1 MFRRHASDMPVSR
14 GQALVEFALVLP
26 VLALLLVLAIDFG
39 RVFFGWV
46 SVTNAARIGANY
58 AGQHPNLL
66 SNAGERDAYEVL
78 VGDAVTGCALTPT
91 DLNNAAYDPDF
102 TESTAT
108 ARTTAGG
115 ITRQSHWPV
124 SSTSSRH

>member
-1 MFRRHASDMPVSR
+1 MFRRHLSDTPVSR

-66 SNAGERDAYEVL
+66 SNAGQRDDYEVL
-78 VGDAVTGCALTPT
+78 IGDAVTGCTLTPAN
-91 DLNNAAYDPDF
+91 LNSPVYDP
-102 TESTAT
+102 TSPMSTGT

-115 ITRQSHWPV
+115 TTQRSTWPA
-124 SSTSSRH
+124 SSICSPR